1 MTTPQTEIHVGEQG
15 RIVIPVEIRRV
26 LDITPGSFLVAR
38 VQHEQLI
45 LEKREAI
52 LKRLQSR
59 FAVVDSTV
67 SLVDELIAERRVSAA
82 NE

>member
-15 RIVIPVEIRRV
+15 RIVIPAEIRRV

-38 VQHEQLI
+38 VQHDQLI
-45 LEKREAI
+45 LEKREAV

-82 NE
+82 DE

>member
-15 RIVIPVEIRRV
+15 QIVISAEIRRV
-26 LDITPGSFLVAR
+26 LDITPGSFLVVR
-38 VQHEQLI
+38 VQHDQLI
-45 LEKREAI
+45 LEKREAV

-59 FAVVDSTV
+59 FAVVDATV

-82 NE
+82 DE